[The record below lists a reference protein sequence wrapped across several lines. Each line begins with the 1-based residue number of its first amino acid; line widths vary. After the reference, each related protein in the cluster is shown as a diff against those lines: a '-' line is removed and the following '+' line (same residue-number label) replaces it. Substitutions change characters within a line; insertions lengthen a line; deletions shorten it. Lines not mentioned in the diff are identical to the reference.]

1 MLSKNKRKFSDIS
14 DIFSHGPI
22 LNSSVKT
29 NVKSSDKTKVNIFHN
44 STPVFE
50 NKEPNNNTF
59 DRLMKDI
66 VDSYKNM
73 I

>member
-1 MLSKNKRKFSDIS
+1 MFSNNKRKFSDIS
-14 DIFSHGPI
+14 DNFSHGPTMK
-22 LNSSVKT
+22 SSVKT
-29 NVKSSDKTKVNIFHN
+29 NVKSSDKKKVNIFHT
-44 STPVFE
+44 STPIFE
-50 NKEPNNNTF
+50 NKEPNNNSF